1 MKTQH
6 NQKKKKKNLPSNAGD
21 KSSIPG
27 LGTKIPHAVE
37 TTKPMHHNYWA
48 LGPKLESN
56 PHLLQLEN
64 ACTQQQRLST
74 AKTKQINIF

>member
-21 KSSIPG
+21 ESLIPG

-48 LGPKLESN
+48 
-56 PHLLQLEN
+56 
-64 ACTQQQRLST
+64 
-74 AKTKQINIF
+74 